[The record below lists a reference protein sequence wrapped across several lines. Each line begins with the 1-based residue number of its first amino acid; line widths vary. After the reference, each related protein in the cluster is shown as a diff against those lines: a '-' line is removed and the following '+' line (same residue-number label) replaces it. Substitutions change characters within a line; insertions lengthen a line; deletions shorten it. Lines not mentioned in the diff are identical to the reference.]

1 MKTKDLVYI
10 GIIAYLAYLLVKKKP
25 KNQETETSKT
35 APEGTTNNTLGTT
48 VGNATNGG
56 LNLGSNMDL
65 PNLTPT
71 PSDGLSTEVA
81 LNSSNIYPIIKDDNP
96 TQIFGNVSLP
106 TPYFGSSVI
115 NTNPI
120 DVVPTAST
128 SPSPT
133 VTTTPTSNASTT
145 TQPDTS
151 TTISET
157 IIDEPIKNVGIRP
170 IKNISNIYSEEII
183 EQPIASTISTPVKGG
198 SIIAEPISEINVRP
212 IKNNLSGIYS
222 EEIVEQPIS
231 STISTPVKGGSTF
244 GEEFTTP
251 TISTPVK
258 GGSTF
263 GEEFTTPTISTP
275 VKGGS
280 IIAEPT
286 LDINVRPIK
295 NTLSG
300 IYSEEIVEQP
310 IASTISTPI
319 KTIKAQLI
327 TNEPNLSN
335 QIPISQD
342 VSEEMILKCGNS
354 FSVPNNDKEGS
365 YTNFWFDGKEY
376 YTQTTSPLIKTIPTK
391 ISKVA
396 YYDGCKR
403 LQSFQL
409 QNSKS

>member
-1 MKTKDLVYI
+1 
-10 GIIAYLAYLLVKKKP
+10 
-25 KNQETETSKT
+25 
-35 APEGTTNNTLGTT
+35 
-48 VGNATNGG
+48 

-81 LNSSNIYPIIKDDNP
+81 LNSSNINPIIKDDNP

-170 IKNISNIYSEEII
+170 IKNTLSGIYSEEII

-212 IKNNLSGIYS
+212 IKNTLSGIYS

-231 STISTPVKGGSTF
+231 STISTPIKGGSTF

-258 GGSTF
+258 GSSVIA
-263 GEEFTTPTISTP
+263 EPLVTPIKSTP
-275 VKGGS
+275 VNGGS
-280 IIAEPT
+280 MIAEQLVAP
-286 LDINVRPIK
+286 
-295 NTLSG
+295 
-300 IYSEEIVEQP
+300 
-310 IASTISTPI
+310 TISTPI

-342 VSEEMILKCGNS
+342 VSKEMILQCGNS